1 MDEKLQKTLE
11 LISGQDLGRSAQGPC
26 AIGESERSD
35 VELLDAYSRAVIN
48 VVETV
53 GPAVVGISI
62 DRKVRGHGPEQA
74 PEQAGAGSGVII
86 TPDGYILTNDHVIHD
101 AHQLSAVLADGRTL
115 KASLVGTDPGTD
127 LALIRADDSG
137 LSYAMLGESAELRV
151 GQLVIAIGNPFG
163 FQSTVSTGVVS
174 AMGRAL
180 RNREGRLI
188 ENIIQHTAPLNPGNS
203 GGPLVD
209 SRGRIV
215 GINTAIIAMAQGIG
229 FAIPASTAK
238 WIVSRLLTEGRVRRA
253 YLGIA
258 GRQRPLHRRLVRF
271 YSLNKEQ
278 AVEIISVNS
287 QSPADRA
294 GLKEGDLIVAIN
306 EQPVSS
312 VDDLHRFLSEWPIGQ
327 AINLTIL
334 RGQERIKIEVIP
346 AEGNAES

>member
-11 LISGQDLGRSAQGPC
+11 LISGQDLGKSVHGPC
-26 AIGESERSD
+26 AIQESERSD

-48 VVETV
+48 VAETV
-53 GPAVVGISI
+53 GPAVVGISV
-62 DRKVRGHGPEQA
+62 DREIPGQG

-101 AHQLSAVLADGRTL
+101 ARQLSATLADGRTL
-115 KASLVGTDPGTD
+115 KASRVGTDPGTD

-137 LSYAMLGESAELRV
+137 LPYAMLGESAELRV

-215 GINTAIIAMAQGIG
+215 GINTAIIALAQGIG
-229 FAIPASTAK
+229 FAIPANTAK
-238 WIVSRLLTEGRVRRA
+238 WIVSRLLTQGRVQRA

-271 YSLNKEQ
+271 YGLAKDQ
-278 AVEIISVNS
+278 AVEVISVNP
-287 QSPADRA
+287 QSPAERA
-294 GLKEGDLIVAIN
+294 GLRGGDLIVAIN
-306 EQPVSS
+306 EQPAAS
-312 VDDLHRFLSEWPIGQ
+312 VDDLHRFLSEWPIER
-327 AINLTIL
+327 AVTLTVL
-334 RGQERIKIEVIP
+334 RGQEQIKIEVLP
-346 AEGNAES
+346 TEVGAGE

>member
-1 MDEKLQKTLE
+1 MDEELQKTLK
-11 LISGQDLGRSAQGPC
+11 LISGQDLGEKAPGPC
-26 AIGESERSD
+26 ALGESERSD
-35 VELLDAYSRAVIN
+35 VELLDAYSRAVIH

-53 GPAVVGISI
+53 GPAVVGISV
-62 DRKVRGHGPEQA
+62 DREVPGQGSEQT
-74 PEQAGAGSGVII
+74 GAGSGVMI
-86 TPDGYILTNDHVIHD
+86 TPDGYILTNDHVIHG
-101 AHQLSAVLADGRTL
+101 ARQLAATLADGRSL

-151 GQLVIAIGNPFG
+151 GQLIIAIGNPFG

-215 GINTAIIAMAQGIG
+215 GINTAIIALAQGIG
-229 FAIPASTAK
+229 FAISASTAK
-238 WIVSRLLTEGRVRRA
+238 WVVSRLLTEGRVRRA

-271 YSLNKEQ
+271 YSLAKDQ
-278 AVEIISVNS
+278 AVEVMEVNPK
-287 QSPADRA
+287 SPADRA
-294 GLKEGDLIVAIN
+294 GLQGGDLIVAIN
-306 EQPVSS
+306 EQPASS
-312 VDDLHRFLSEWPIGQ
+312 VDDLHRFLSEWPIGR
-327 AINLTIL
+327 AFSLTVL
-334 RGQERIKIEVIP
+334 RGQERIRIEVIP